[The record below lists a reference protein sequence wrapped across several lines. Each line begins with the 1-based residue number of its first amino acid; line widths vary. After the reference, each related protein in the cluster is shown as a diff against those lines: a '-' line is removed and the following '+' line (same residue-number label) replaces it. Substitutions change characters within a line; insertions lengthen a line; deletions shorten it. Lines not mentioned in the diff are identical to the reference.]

1 MPTRRSCGAL
11 GGAVPPGAWARPA
24 RSRRLAPGPAR
35 SPCPSGCG
43 ALRLGG
49 LARARAPRRLRC
61 HAPHGRTTGLG
72 DGVSAAISHRRRMR
86 S

>member
-1 MPTRRSCGAL
+1 MPARRSRGGL

-43 ALRLGG
+43 PAALGG
-49 LARARAPRRLRC
+49 LARARAPRQLRC
-61 HAPHGRTTGLG
+61 HAPHGLTIGLG
-72 DGVSAAISHRRRMR
+72 DGVSAAISHRRRIR